1 MRLRSRQHIRRQADF
16 AAVRN
21 EGRRQH
27 GAAFVFSVRRRP
39 ADPRFDLPR
48 FAVVASRRVGNAV
61 TRNLLRRRL
70 RAIFRENQQLFPGD
84 VDIVVTLQPRAA
96 EATFS
101 DLERYFRAAAHRA
114 GFSAPPPLAS
124 PAASETTPSPEAP

>member
-27 GAAFVFSVRRRP
+27 GAAFIFSVRRRP

-48 FAVVASRRVGNAV
+48 FAVVASRRVGGAV

-70 RAIFRENQQLFPGD
+70 RTIFRENQTLFPSD
-84 VDIVVTLQPRAA
+84 VDIIVTLQPRAA
-96 EATFS
+96 EATFA

-114 GFSAPPPLAS
+114 GFSPTSP
-124 PAASETTPSPEAP
+124 PAATGETPSAAAP

>member
-27 GAAFVFSVRRRP
+27 GAAFIFAVRRRP
-39 ADPRFDLPR
+39 ADASSDLPR

-61 TRNLLRRRL
+61 TRNLLKRRMRV
-70 RAIFRENQQLFPGD
+70 IFRENQTLFPGD
-84 VDIVVTLQPRAA
+84 VDVIVTLQARAA
-96 EATFS
+96 EVAFA
-101 DLERYFRAAAHRA
+101 DLERHFRAAAHRA
-114 GFSAPPPLAS
+114 GFSASPKPSVTGGAS
-124 PAASETTPSPEAP
+124 APTTS

>member
-48 FAVVASRRVGNAV
+48 FAVIASRRVGKAV
-61 TRNLLRRRL
+61 TRNLLKRRMRV
-70 RAIFRENQQLFPGD
+70 IFREHQTLFPGD
-84 VDIVVTLQPRAA
+84 VDIVVVLQPRASD
-96 EATFS
+96 ATFA
-101 DLERYFRAAAHRA
+101 DLTRFFLAAARRA
-114 GFSAPPPLAS
+114 GFSPPPTPES
-124 PAASETTPSPEAP
+124 PATGHASDPVVP

>member
-27 GAAFVFSVRRRP
+27 GAAFIFSVRRRP
-39 ADPRFDLPR
+39 ADPRFELPR

-61 TRNLLRRRL
+61 TRNLLKRRMREL
-70 RAIFRENQQLFPGD
+70 FRENQALFPGD
-84 VDIVVTLQPRAA
+84 VDIIVTLQPRAA
-96 EATFS
+96 EVTFA

-114 GFSAPPPLAS
+114 GFVAPSAESGTTPPAPPP
-124 PAASETTPSPEAP
+124 

>member
-27 GAAFVFSVRRRP
+27 GAAFIFSVRRRP
-39 ADPRFDLPR
+39 ADPHFDLPR

-84 VDIVVTLQPRAA
+84 VDIVVSLQPRAA
-96 EATFS
+96 EATFA

-114 GFSAPPPLAS
+114 GFPAAPPAAPATGPSS
-124 PAASETTPSPEAP
+124 PDAEVR

>member
-16 AAVRN
+16 AAIRN

-27 GAAFVFSVRRRP
+27 GAAFIFSVRRRP

-48 FAVVASRRVGNAV
+48 FAVVASCRVGNAV
-61 TRNLLRRRL
+61 VRNLLRRRL

-84 VDIVVTLQPRAA
+84 VDIVVTLQSRAT
-96 EATFS
+96 EATFA

-114 GFSAPPPLAS
+114 GFSATP
-124 PAASETTPSPEAP
+124 PAAPPGSGSAPSPEAP